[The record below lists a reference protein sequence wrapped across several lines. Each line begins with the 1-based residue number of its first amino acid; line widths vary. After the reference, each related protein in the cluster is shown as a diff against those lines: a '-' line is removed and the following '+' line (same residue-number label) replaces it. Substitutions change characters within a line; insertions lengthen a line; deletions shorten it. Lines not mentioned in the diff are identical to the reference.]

1 MKLGLQASTQSKQIT
16 VQGSRELSIQ
26 QKKPPGPRGLPIV
39 GFLPLMGQFPER
51 TMTKLAKKYGDL
63 YQLRLGA
70 KNVLILNGLETISQA
85 TIQQAD
91 DFSTRPDLQILK
103 LAADGKTVGGK
114 KYGQLW
120 KRHREITQNALN
132 IYSGSKSA
140 IEPEVI
146 QATGELVEFFLSQNG
161 QPFDPESETFLTTGG
176 IIYWLL
182 FGDRKRSREDEIF
195 LQMVDF
201 GRGFVGSTL
210 LSLMGDF
217 LPAVRII
224 FKNKLEAKVHNAFNV
239 LKKFASEHTEEH
251 RQTYDP
257 DNLRDMTDALLK
269 AASELSESDR
279 ALGLSEEDLVYATIQ
294 ESFGSGSDTLSTA
307 LTWGWLYMIGYPEFQ
322 AEVQAEL
329 DRVIG
334 RERQVNWQDRKSL
347 PFTEACIHEILRLSC
362 YFPFGLPHATSAD
375 TTINGYFIPKDTFV
389 MVNLH
394 SLTRDER
401 YWEEPEKFN
410 PHRFL
415 DKKGEL
421 IQDLVD
427 KFYPFGIGKRRCLGE
442 HLSRLEIFLFFA
454 NVLQKCKLEKLPG
467 EKLSFEGVP
476 GIVTH
481 PPNYRVIA
489 TPRF

>member
-1 MKLGLQASTQSKQIT
+1 MVLELESSTKPKNT
-16 VQGSRELSIQ
+16 T
-26 QKKPPGPRGLPIV
+26 PPGLRGLPII
-39 GFLPLMGQFPER
+39 GFLPFMGQFPER
-51 TMTKLAKKYGDL
+51 TMTNLVKKHGDI

-70 KNVLILNGLETISQA
+70 KDVVILNGLEAITQA

-91 DFSTRPDLQILK
+91 DFSTRPEIQILK
-103 LAADGKTVGGK
+103 LAANGKTVGGK
-114 KYGQLW
+114 KYGELW

-132 IYSGSKSA
+132 MYTGSKSA
-140 IEPEVI
+140 IESEVI
-146 QATGELVEFFLSQNG
+146 QATQELVEFFLSQNG
-161 QPFDPESETFLTTGG
+161 KPFDPESETFLTTGG

-182 FGDRKRSREDEIF
+182 FGDRHKSREDEIF
-195 LQMVDF
+195 LQMVEF

-217 LPAVRII
+217 LPAIRMI
-224 FKNKLEAKVHNAFNV
+224 FKNKLESKVVEAFDT
-239 LKKFASEHTEEH
+239 LKRFSYQHTEEH

-257 DNLRDMTDALLK
+257 NNLRDMTDALLK
-269 AASELSESDR
+269 ASAELSESDR
-279 ALGLSEEDLVYATIQ
+279 ALGLSEEELVYATIQ

-307 LTWGWLYMIGYPEFQ
+307 LTWGWLYMIAYPEYQ
-322 AEVQAEL
+322 AELQAEL
-329 DRVIG
+329 DSVIG
-334 RERQVNWQDRKSL
+334 RNRPITWQDRKKL
-347 PFTEACIHEILRLSC
+347 PFTEACIHEIMRISC

-389 MVNLH
+389 MINLH

-415 DKKGEL
+415 DDKGE
-421 IQDLVD
+421 IINDLVD
-427 KFYPFGIGKRRCLGE
+427 KFYPYGIGKRRCLGE

-454 NVLQKCKLEKLPG
+454 NILQKCKLEKVPT

-481 PPNYRVIA
+481 PPNYQIIA